1 MTPKELAVHYGA
13 RVFDTAEAANA
24 AGFVCTRGL
33 APRNVW
39 NKASAAQAI
48 MFELRQKLKQD
59 EATEI
64 GLILE
69 KNAVTGCFL
78 PRAEGARET

>member
-1 MTPKELAVHYGA
+1 MTPKELAAHYGA
-13 RVFDTAEAANA
+13 KVFDAVEAANA
-24 AGFVCTRGL
+24 AGFVCTRTM

-48 MFELRQKLKQD
+48 IFELRQILKQN
-59 EATEI
+59 EAAEI

-69 KNAVTGCFL
+69 KNSVTGCFL
-78 PRAEGARET
+78 PPVEEGKEN

>member
-1 MTPKELAVHYGA
+1 MTPKELAAHYGA
-13 RVFDTAEAANA
+13 KVFDSAEAAAA
-24 AGFVCTRGL
+24 AGFVRTTSL

-48 MFELRQKLKQD
+48 MFDLRQKLKQKEAD
-59 EATEI
+59 EV

-69 KNAVTGCFL
+69 KDSVTGCYL
-78 PRAEGARET
+78 PHSEPATAD